1 MSSVERAVSPRGR
14 RSRLR
19 QLTFGDRVWLKFA
32 IGIPF
37 FFHIMLVWMPAMMT
51 AYLSFTEW
59 DNLAPVFKQRIG
71 LHNFWKAPSLL
82 VPVWVGLRNYKQIFT
97 IFDPKLFPALF
108 NNLILII
115 WLGLC
120 SAIGMLFAYLLDKN
134 VKGGR
139 FYQSV
144 FYMPVVLSIA
154 VVGFIWKAV
163 MFQTDRGLLNKV
175 IPGQGID
182 FLGNNSPVFTMRFD
196 KVFGFVIGV
205 VFAFIAWRL
214 AGRKLHGSQPL
225 LVALAT
231 GILVGGGAGHF
242 IHDLSFPLQLTKNF
256 SALLVAMAWRHIG
269 YVMVLYLAGLKGVD
283 PTLREAAAIDGA
295 NEPTSFRHVV
305 FPTLRPIN
313 AVVAV
318 ITVIEALRAYDIIA
332 ALGTQRGTEVMGTLV
347 TGSLTGEGGGR
358 VGIGSAYG
366 MVLFVLCIGFI
377 IYYVINNFRDQG

>member
-1 MSSVERAVSPRGR
+1 MSTVQRAASPTGR
-14 RSRLR
+14 RSRLQ
-19 QLTFGDRVWLKFA
+19 QLSFLDRIWLKIA
-32 IGIPF
+32 VGIPLAL
-37 FFHIMLVWMPAMMT
+37 HLILVWIPAILT
-51 AYLSFTEW
+51 AILSFTQW
-59 DNLAPVFKQRIG
+59 DNITPLDQITPVGF
-71 LHNFWKAPSLL
+71 
-82 VPVWVGLRNYKQIFT
+82 RNYWQIFT
-97 IFDPKLFPALF
+97 IFDTKLFPALF
-108 NNLILII
+108 NNLVLIV
-115 WLGLC
+115 WLAFC
-120 SAIGMLFAYLLDKN
+120 SAIGMLFAYLLDKE

-163 MFQTDRGLLNKV
+163 MFQTDRGLLNKA
-175 IPGQGID
+175 IPGKGID
-182 FLGNNSPVFTMRFD
+182 FLGNNTPVFS
-196 KVFGFVIGV
+196 
-205 VFAFIAWRL
+205 L
-214 AGRKLHGSQPL
+214 SGS
-225 LVALAT
+225 AT
-231 GILVGGGAGHF
+231 IGILVGVVLTIMIAIVGRRKLAERTWLVAPAVGIVAG
-242 IHDLSFPLQLTKNF
+242 ILTGFTSPDFLDFRLELTRNF

-283 PTLREAAAIDGA
+283 PSLREAAAIDGA
-295 NEPTSFRHVV
+295 NEPKSFRHVV

-366 MVLFVLCIGFI
+366 MVLFLLCIGFI
-377 IYYVINNFRDQG
+377 IYYVINNFREQQ